1 MIHVKEGDRAPW
13 DHEKPIY
20 ALAQSRTRETKAQRG
35 GAPAKRRRPNTLCD
49 GELQPMVRDRKM
61 AGEAA
66 FKATARSESNAAAP
80 WAAKGSGRE
89 VVMGGVLVFLAV
101 LVWWGASPAYADSR
115 IGVDGTTLY
124 GWCRTTAGG
133 LPSEPVAG
141 YCAGFINGVVDVHGE
156 KTTVYGHRACLPL
169 SVTIRELRTI
179 VVKWL
184 EDHPGE
190 WRLVAHGL
198 VGRALSE
205 AFPCR

>member
-1 MIHVKEGDRAPW
+1 VPW
-13 DHEKPIY
+13 DHKKRIH
-20 ALAQSRTRETKAQRG
+20 ALAESRTLETKAQRG
-35 GAPAKRRRPNTLCD
+35 GAPAKRRRPNALCD
-49 GELQPMVRDRKM
+49 GESRPVVRHRKM
-61 AGEAA
+61 AGEAP

-80 WAAKGSGRE
+80 WAAKGSERE
-89 VVMGGVLVFLAV
+89 VVMRGVLVFLAV
-101 LVWWGASPAYADSR
+101 LVWWGASPAYAESR
-115 IGVDGTTLY
+115 VAVDGTTLY
-124 GWCRTTAGG
+124 GWCKTTTGG

-141 YCAGFINGVVDVHGE
+141 YCAGFINGVVGVHGE
-156 KTTVYGHRACLPL
+156 KTTIYGYRACLPL

-184 EDHPGE
+184 EDRPEE

>member
-1 MIHVKEGDRAPW
+1 
-13 DHEKPIY
+13 
-20 ALAQSRTRETKAQRG
+20 
-35 GAPAKRRRPNTLCD
+35 
-49 GELQPMVRDRKM
+49 MVRDRKR
-61 AGEAA
+61 AGQAA
-66 FKATARSESNAAAP
+66 VKATEGSESNAAAP
-80 WAAKGSGRE
+80 GEAKGSERE
-89 VVMGGVLVFLAV
+89 VVMRGVLVFSAV
-101 LVWWGASPAYADSR
+101 LVWWGAFPAYADSR

-156 KTTVYGHRACLPL
+156 KTTIYGHRACLPL

-184 EDHPGE
+184 EDHPGKR
-190 WRLVAHGL
+190 RLVAHGL